1 MGAAPAS
8 VEELQAATGL
18 SFPWTGCSL
27 FGHPSP
33 TADRPS
39 PTADSALCA
48 CCATRRL
55 CPDQWP
61 GDTVLHRDRQE
72 GDHPAGGP
80 SAAPGDHQVRTL
92 VCGCTPGWLLHWSF
106 RHVIGNARGP
116 SWLSSSWH
124 AVGIAHAPLH
134 GCPAL
139 GMLVGIVRA
148 VLGRPG

>member
-80 SAAPGDHQVRTL
+80 SAAPGDHQVRTPSFVGAPL
-92 VCGCTPGWLLHWSF
+92 GGCYT
-106 RHVIGNARGP
+106 GP
-116 SWLSSSWH
+116 SGTSLGMH
-124 AVGIAHAPLH
+124 AVPRGSQ
-134 GCPAL
+134 AL
-139 GMLVGIVRA
+139 GTLLELRTPLCMGAPRLA
-148 VLGRPG
+148 CW